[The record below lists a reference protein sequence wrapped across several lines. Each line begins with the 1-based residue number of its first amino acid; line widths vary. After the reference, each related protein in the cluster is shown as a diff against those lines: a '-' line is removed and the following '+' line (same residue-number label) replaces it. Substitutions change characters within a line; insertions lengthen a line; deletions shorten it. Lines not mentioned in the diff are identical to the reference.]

1 VPLFVLLALIAFLIA
16 GCGAGDESGA
26 PESSKPAAEASEGGS
41 VAVAALGDSITSGS
55 PLYDPDPQARAA
67 FGFGDDEQSQYEYW
81 ASKADPSL
89 EFENC
94 GVFGERT
101 DEIAQ
106 RLAACAEG
114 ADVLIVQGGI
124 NDIAQALAGG
134 PEAGLAAAQDAAANI
149 DGMLAEAE
157 DMGLDVA
164 VANVLPWN
172 NGHPIADDAINQLNA
187 DIAEIAKRRGVTVL
201 DFYDALEDPDMA
213 GVMAPSYTDDGDHP
227 SIEGYRVLGELVAD
241 ELG

>member
-16 GCGAGDESGA
+16 GCGADDKSGA
-26 PESSKPAAEASEGGS
+26 PESSEPAAEASESGS
-41 VAVAALGDSITSGS
+41 AAVAALGDSITSGS
-55 PLYDPDPQARAA
+55 PLYDPDPQARTA